1 MKFLPTC
8 LCLFA
13 CGTHLSPALDI
24 PPATRKSPAP
34 ATESAEETGRHA
46 AAQTAAAIEA
56 LGPNPASR
64 LIASI
69 VFKAV
74 RSSPASVLPIVQA
87 AVSVSPQA
95 AATAIVG
102 AATAAVPNPWKQV
115 AFRRIAANIGVSRK
129 KSGPDFKA
137 GRDGKQSSDGKG
149 SVDLGGHAPGSRNSA
164 GRENEGKD
172 EITIS
177 LAEAIAGTA
186 LDTQPGLSLPELQAA
201 VDAALLA
208 DPDKLLRDILS
219 PRTLSGVGDAG
230 TSNFANEPLRVRIAG
245 NTPVTTPKPPV
256 VSQ

>member
-8 LCLFA
+8 LFIFA
-13 CGTHLSPALDI
+13 WSTQLSPALDI
-24 PPATRKSPAP
+24 RPATRKSPAP
-34 ATESAEETGRHA
+34 AAESTEETARHV

-74 RSSPASVLPIVQA
+74 RSSPGSVLPIVQA
-87 AVSVSPQA
+87 AVTVSPQA

-115 AFRRIAANIGVSRK
+115 TFRHISANIGVSRK
-129 KSGPDFKA
+129 KSGPDFKTA
-137 GRDGKQSSDGKG
+137 RDGKQSSDGKG

-164 GRENEGKD
+164 RQENDGD
-172 EITIS
+172 GEITIS

-201 VDAALLA
+201 ADAALLA

-230 TSNFANEPLRVRIAG
+230 TSNIANEPLRVRIASH
-245 NTPVTTPKPPV
+245 TPVATPKPPV